1 MSFYKFSA
9 LKYITGNILL
19 APLACLYQG
28 ITGLRNRL
36 FDMNILK
43 SVKFDFPVI
52 CIGNL
57 SAGGTGKTPFTAF
70 ITRFLLPE
78 YRVAVLSRGYKRKTK
93 GFQLA
98 DAASKASII
107 GDEPYELKRKFPDVC
122 VAVDEK
128 RVHGIEKLREDQ
140 SDIQVVLLDD
150 AFQHRAIKAGLN
162 ILLTDYN
169 RLFTNDY
176 QLPYGMLRESRKG
189 YKRADIIVVTKCPE
203 TISENEISDIRNKI
217 KPLDG
222 QEMYFAGLVYSDI
235 YQLFKPEFRLKIN
248 ELHGREIILMTGIV
262 SPEPAMNYMT
272 GCGTKVELMQFPD
285 HHFFTADDYRKLMS
299 KSKNEKLIVIT
310 EKDAARIVTDEN
322 FPTEL
327 KEKIYVLPVEITIFQ
342 NREQHLITKI
352 KNYVTAN

>member
-1 MSFYKFSA
+1 M
-9 LKYITGNILL
+9 KYIIGNIILALL
-19 APLACLYQG
+19 AWLYQC

-43 SVKFDFPVI
+43 SVEFDFPVI

-70 ITRFLLPE
+70 IAGFLLPE

-98 DAASKASII
+98 DDKSDALTI
-107 GDEPYELKRKFPDVC
+107 GDEPFELKRKFAGLC

-128 RVHGIEKLREDQ
+128 RVRGIEKLQEIR

-150 AFQHRAIKAGLN
+150 AFQHRAVNAGLN

-217 KPLDG
+217 KPLEG
-222 QEMYFAGLVYSDI
+222 QEIYFAGLMYSDI
-235 YQLFKPEFRLKIN
+235 YQMFNTDVRLTSEEFQD
-248 ELHGREIILMTGIV
+248 REIILMTGIV
-262 SPEPAMNYMT
+262 SPEQAMNYLT
-272 GCGTKVELMQFPD
+272 GNGAKVELMQFPD
-285 HHFFTADDYRKLMS
+285 HHFFTEGDYRKLMN
-299 KSKNEKLIVIT
+299 KADDKIIIIT
-310 EKDAARIVTDEN
+310 EKDAARIVNDKN
-322 FPTEL
+322 FPAEL
-327 KEKIYVLPVEITIFQ
+327 KEKIYVLPVRITILQ

>member
-1 MSFYKFSA
+1 
-9 LKYITGNILL
+9 
-19 APLACLYQG
+19 
-28 ITGLRNRL
+28 
-36 FDMNILK
+36 MNILK

-57 SAGGTGKTPFTAF
+57 SVGGTGKTPFTAF
-70 ITRFLLPE
+70 ITGFLLPE
-78 YRVAVLSRGYKRKTK
+78 YRVAVLSRGYKRKTR

-98 DAASKASII
+98 DAASNALTI
-107 GDEPYELKRKFPDVC
+107 GDEPFELKRKFTGLC

-128 RVHGIEKLREDQ
+128 RVRGIEKLQEMRP
-140 SDIQVVLLDD
+140 DIQVILLDD
-150 AFQHRAIKAGLN
+150 AFQHRAVNAGLN

-217 KPLDG
+217 KPLEG
-222 QEMYFAGLVYSDI
+222 QEIYFAGLTYSDI
-235 YQLFKPEFRLKIN
+235 YQMFNTDVRLTSEEFQD
-248 ELHGREIILMTGIV
+248 REIILMTGIV
-262 SPEPAMNYMT
+262 SPEQAMNYLT
-272 GCGTKVELMQFPD
+272 GNRAKVELMQFPD
-285 HHFFTADDYRKLMS
+285 HHFFTEGDYSKLMNKADDK
-299 KSKNEKLIVIT
+299 IIIIT
-310 EKDAARIVTDEN
+310 EKDAARIVNDKN
-322 FPTEL
+322 FPAEL
-327 KEKIYVLPVEITIFQ
+327 KEKIYVLPVGITILQ